1 MSEKVPVIMQ
11 MEALEC
17 GAASLA
23 MVLAYHGKWLSLEQV
38 RADCGVS
45 RDGSSARDI
54 LRAARGHSLKAAG
67 YRMNIEKLKE
77 AKFPV
82 ILHWNFNHFVVLCGF
97 KKNGAILNDPARG
110 RVVVSMEELDRSFT
124 GIVLCFEPTEEFQK
138 EGKPASTLAFAK
150 ERLHGSGSVIVF
162 IMLCSVVSAAI
173 SLVIPLFSKLF
184 MDNILSGKNPEWLRP
199 MIAAMIFVLVFQ
211 FIATIVKD
219 RYWLKIQGK
228 MAVSASS
235 SFMWHVLRLPVSFF
249 SQRYVGDIV
258 ARQGSNEGIAF
269 SLVAKIAPAAVNI
282 CMLVLYLVLMMSY
295 SVSLSM
301 VGITAVII
309 NLIVMR
315 MVSERRVNDSRVIER
330 DAGML
335 AGITASGF
343 DMIESVKAAGA
354 ENGFFE
360 RWSGASARAH
370 NSRMKFKKR
379 EQYYC
384 VVPRLVRKLTN
395 TAVRVLGVYLIMKG
409 NFTIGMFMTFQEF
422 LYGFMEPVNQLSDI
436 GTTFI
441 EMRTQMERVE
451 DVLQYGTDI
460 PSDFEEESEG
470 KLHGDVELSH
480 VTFGYSPLAEPLLRD
495 FSMKVKAGES
505 VAFVGASGS
514 GKSTLAKLIS
524 GLYAPWEGEILL
536 DGKPRGAYKRGTL
549 PASLSVVDQD
559 IILFEDTIEN
569 NISMWNPDISRAEI
583 IEACKSAEIH
593 EDIVARPEG
602 YGLLLKD
609 GGNNFSGGQRQRLE
623 IARALATNPSI
634 LILDEATSA
643 LDARTEQKIMENIKA
658 RGITLIIIAH
668 RLSTIRDC
676 GEIILLEGGEV
687 CERGTHEELM
697 AAHGK
702 YETLVKS

>member
-1 MSEKVPVIMQ
+1 M
-11 MEALEC
+11 
-17 GAASLA
+17 
-23 MVLAYHGKWLSLEQV
+23 
-38 RADCGVS
+38 
-45 RDGSSARDI
+45 
-54 LRAARGHSLKAAG
+54 
-67 YRMNIEKLKE
+67 
-77 AKFPV
+77 
-82 ILHWNFNHFVVLCGF
+82 
-97 KKNGAILNDPARG
+97 
-110 RVVVSMEELDRSFT
+110 
-124 GIVLCFEPTEEFQK
+124 
-138 EGKPASTLAFAK
+138 
-150 ERLHGSGSVIVF
+150 
-162 IMLCSVVSAAI
+162 
-173 SLVIPLFSKLF
+173 
-184 MDNILSGKNPEWLRP
+184 
-199 MIAAMIFVLVFQ
+199 
-211 FIATIVKD
+211 
-219 RYWLKIQGK
+219 
-228 MAVSASS
+228 
-235 SFMWHVLRLPVSFF
+235 
-249 SQRYVGDIV
+249 
-258 ARQGSNEGIAF
+258 
-269 SLVAKIAPAAVNI
+269 
-282 CMLVLYLVLMMSY
+282 
-295 SVSLSM
+295 
-301 VGITAVII
+301 
-309 NLIVMR
+309 
-315 MVSERRVNDSRVIER
+315 
-330 DAGML
+330 
-335 AGITASGF
+335 
-343 DMIESVKAAGA
+343 
-354 ENGFFE
+354 
-360 RWSGASARAH
+360 
-370 NSRMKFKKR
+370 
-379 EQYYC
+379 
-384 VVPRLVRKLTN
+384 
-395 TAVRVLGVYLIMKG
+395 
-409 NFTIGMFMTFQEF
+409 
-422 LYGFMEPVNQLSDI
+422 NQLSDI

-451 DVLQYGTDI
+451 DVLQYETDI

-623 IARALATNPSI
+623 IARALAANPLI

-676 GEIILLEGGEV
+676 GEIIFLEGGEV